1 MDNSE
6 PTTSDISCN
15 IPELSNVDV
24 QYIQAASVEL
34 KQTTASLK
42 SATNR
47 LKQKL
52 ALYNIYC

>member
-1 MDNSE
+1 MSN
-6 PTTSDISCN
+6 
-15 IPELSNVDV
+15 NVDV
-24 QYIQAASVEL
+24 QYIQSASVEL

-52 ALYNIYC
+52 AVYNIYC